1 MYGHGMII
9 HILVPFFVCVV
20 GLLAYALSTNS
31 KVAELGRIAYAFG
44 LLVTLWHIASATF
57 KF

>member
-1 MYGHGMII
+1 MII